1 MKENGCPIVYDA
13 SHSVQKPGANKGV
26 SSGDSKFISPLAKAA
41 VAIGIDGL
49 FIETHPNP
57 ESAISDGDNSLNI
70 NQIEGLL
77 KQIVNIDSTIR
88 KGV

>member
-13 SHSVQKPGANKGV
+13 SHSVQKPGANNGV

-41 VAIGIDGL
+41 VAIGIDAL
-49 FIETHPNP
+49 FIESHPNP
-57 ESAISDGDNSLNI
+57 SKAISDGDNSMNI
-70 NQIEGLL
+70 NKLENLL
-77 KQIVNIDSTIR
+77 KEIIDIDKTVR